1 MTVYDIYR
9 HVDTLFP
16 FSSAAEYDNVGLL
29 IGDMNAPVSRVLV
42 TLDCTKSAAEKA
54 KEIGANLIVTHHPVI
69 FEPLKQVLSNSVVH
83 FCIKNGINVIS
94 AHTNVD
100 MGKGGI
106 NDKLCEILALTDV
119 EPLDC
124 DGFTIRKGVLATPV
138 SAEELAMRC
147 EKLFKMPIRF
157 TNGGRKINSV
167 AVCSGSGG
175 GMLSAVI
182 DAKCDAYVTSDVKH
196 SQFISAY
203 DNDLSIFDCGHFNT
217 EDIIVEPIKNTLSA
231 AFPQTDFVTY
241 HGKEISNTCDFG
253 GKK

>member
-9 HVDTLFP
+9 HVDSLFP

-29 IGDMNAPVSRVLV
+29 IGDMDASVIRVLV

-100 MGKGGI
+100 MGKDGI
-106 NDKLCEILALTDV
+106 NDKLCEILTLTDV
-119 EPLDC
+119 EPLNA

-138 SAEELAMRC
+138 SPEEFAKRC
-147 EKLFKMPIRF
+147 ETLFKMPIRF
-157 TNGGRKINSV
+157 TNGGRDIKTV

-175 GMLSAVI
+175 SMLSAVI
-182 DAKCDAYVTSDVKH
+182 DAKCDAFVTSDVKH
-196 SQFISAY
+196 SQFISAF
-203 DNDLSIFDCGHFNT
+203 DNNLAIFDCGHFNT
-217 EDIIVEPIKNTLSA
+217 EDIIVEPLKNTLSA
-231 AFPQTDFVTY
+231 AFPQSCFVTY

-253 GKK
+253 GTK